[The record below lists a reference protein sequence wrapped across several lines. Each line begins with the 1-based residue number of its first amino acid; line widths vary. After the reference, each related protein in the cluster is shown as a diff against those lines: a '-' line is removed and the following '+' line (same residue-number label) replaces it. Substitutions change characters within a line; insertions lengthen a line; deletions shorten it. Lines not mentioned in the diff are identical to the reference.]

1 MLHYFRKK
9 KRFNT
14 SSAMLDDI
22 ATSDYFGSLIRC
34 KAMCKLLTI
43 LI

>member
-1 MLHYFRKK
+1 
-9 KRFNT
+9 
-14 SSAMLDDI
+14 MLDDI

-43 LI
+43 LIWDE